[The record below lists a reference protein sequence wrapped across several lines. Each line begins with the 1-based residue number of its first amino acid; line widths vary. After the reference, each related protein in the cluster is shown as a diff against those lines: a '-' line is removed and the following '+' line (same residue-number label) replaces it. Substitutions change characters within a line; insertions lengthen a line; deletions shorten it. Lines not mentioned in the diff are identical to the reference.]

1 MRRTPLLVA
10 VPAALLALSACGS
23 DNAPHP
29 GVAAEIDG
37 TSLSLSSLDDLVDAV
52 CIATAN
58 APQGQAT
65 TRGIAAAHEI
75 GAWVTSQ
82 AFIQYAA
89 QHGLPGDRI
98 TQDLSGV
105 PGLDQMTADQRAAL
119 QSLIDDEAQATAIN
133 KLAGGLKLDPADFD
147 IVINPRFDTGVTS
160 GGLVTTDRQL
170 SVAVS
175 SEALAGQAEQPTVAQ
190 LAALP
195 ESQLCGRRPVIGA
208 TAQ

>member
-1 MRRTPLLVA
+1 MRRTRLLVA
-10 VPAALLALSACGS
+10 VPAALLALSGCGS
-23 DNAPHP
+23 NDAPHP
-29 GVAAEIDG
+29 GLAAQVDG

-65 TRGIAAAHEI
+65 TRGIAASQEI

-89 QHGLPGDRI
+89 QHDLPGART

-105 PGLDQMTADQRAAL
+105 PGLDQMTTAQRAAL
-119 QSLIDDEAQATAIN
+119 QDLIDDQAQATAIN

-147 IVINPRFDTGVTS
+147 IVINPRFDMGATS
-160 GGLVTTDRQL
+160 EGLVASDRQL
-170 SVAVS
+170 SVPVS
-175 SEALAGQAEQPTVAQ
+175 SDAVAAGAQQPTAAQ

>member
-1 MRRTPLLVA
+1 MRRTPALVA
-10 VPAALLALSACGS
+10 VSAALLLASGCGS
-23 DNAPHP
+23 NAAPHP
-29 GVAAEIDG
+29 GLAAQIDG
-37 TSLSLSSLDDLVDAV
+37 ATLSLTDLDSLVDAV

-65 TRGIAAAHEI
+65 TRGIAASQEVGSWI
-75 GAWVTSQ
+75 SSQ

-89 QHGLPGDRI
+89 QHGLAGERT

-119 QSLIDDEAQATAIN
+119 QNLIDDQAQATAIN

-147 IVINPRFDTGVTS
+147 IVINPRFDLGVS
-160 GGLVTTDRQL
+160 SAGLVASDHQL

-175 SEALAGQAEQPTVAQ
+175 GAALAGQAQPTAAQ

-195 ESQLCGRRPVIGA
+195 ASQLCGKRPVIGS